1 MEVTMQWRS
10 ERACDVLNLILGAI
24 LFLSPWIFGFASGTQ
39 TQNAVISGIVIMVLS
54 IAALAAFMEWEEWI
68 NLLAGL
74 WVLVSPWVLGFAD
87 AAAAMWTHL
96 IIGILVAVIAAV
108 ELWLMRR
115 PGRVSASR

>member
-1 MEVTMQWRS
+1 MQRRS
-10 ERACDVLNLILGAI
+10 ERVCDVLNLILGAV
-24 LFLSPWIFGFASGTQ
+24 LVLSPWIFGFASGAQ

-74 WVLVSPWVLGFAD
+74 WVVVSPWVFGFAG
-87 AAAAMWTHL
+87 AAVAMWTHV
-96 IIGILVAVIAAV
+96 IIGVLVAVIAAV
-108 ELWLMRR
+108 ELWLMHH